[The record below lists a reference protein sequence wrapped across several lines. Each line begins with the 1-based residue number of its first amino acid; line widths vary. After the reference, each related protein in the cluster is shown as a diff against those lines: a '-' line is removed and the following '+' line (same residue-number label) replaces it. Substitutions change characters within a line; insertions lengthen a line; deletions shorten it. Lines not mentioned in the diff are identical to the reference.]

1 MGECEDPSDVD
12 KGQTVMAGRPRQ
24 SVSKTA
30 GLMEGVCVWG
40 GGFPGCSGL
49 VPNKM
54 VRGRRTGD
62 PATGS
67 WAPEAH

>member
-1 MGECEDPSDVD
+1 MLEVGNMGECEDPSDVD

-40 GGFPGCSGL
+40 GSRDAA
-49 VPNKM
+49 V
-54 VRGRRTGD
+54 
-62 PATGS
+62 
-67 WAPEAH
+67 